1 MTRNSKIF
9 VMLFISSLFVLTF
22 GCISQFPADNRS
34 GNASK
39 NITTAILVQSKCPI
53 PENTTYSI
61 LRGDSFTYSGVVPYS
76 DINSIQVL
84 ILDGH
89 NYENTFTVPVNPDK
103 TFNFSIKD
111 NITKEM
117 FSGIYHII
125 LKYPTTQDRFDLI
138 VRNTTSEM
146 IIKND
151 KWIHI
156 NSIGDRYLDEKMF
169 TFSGTTNLAVGDEI
183 LVAIHSSH
191 FYPCPKI
198 VDPNDLACGEGFHE
212 VVKVAEGR
220 CNVNSW
226 SVEVNTS
233 IYHFVINWDTKS
245 EWYTLNVYA
254 GDQNTQNNNAWDI
267 AVFKVLEGLP
277 STVPRTTGT
286 ITATP
291 TPLSSS
297 LVLTKTTLV
306 KSDVR

>member
-1 MTRNSKIF
+1 
-9 VMLFISSLFVLTF
+9 MLFISSLYVLTV

-34 GNASK
+34 DNAAQNS
-39 NITTAILVQSKCPI
+39 TTAILVQSTCPT

-61 LRGDSFTYSGVVPYS
+61 LRGESFTYSGVVPYS
-76 DINSIQVL
+76 DINLIQVL
-84 ILDGH
+84 ILDDN
-89 NYENTFTVPVNPDK
+89 NYENTFTVSVNPDK

-138 VRNTTSEM
+138 VRNTTSER
-146 IIKND
+146 IINND

-169 TFSGTTNLAVGDEI
+169 TFSGATNLAVGDEI

-191 FYPCPKI
+191 FYPCPKL

-212 VVKVAEGR
+212 VVKVVEGR

-226 SVEVNTS
+226 SVDVNTS

-245 EWYTLNVYA
+245 EWYTLRVSI

-267 AVFKVLEGLP
+267 AEFKVVEGLP
-277 STVPRTTGT
+277 PTVFRTIVT
-286 ITATP
+286 ITETP
-291 TPLSSS
+291 SPLSSS
-297 LVLTKTTLV
+297 IVLTNTTLV